1 MNRRQIALA
10 LGLLFASA
18 AWGYAQGE
26 TSFDRFLFPPE
37 LVMQHQGQIS
47 LTESQRTT
55 ITESI
60 KQLQAKVV
68 DFQWQIQAETQKLEG
83 LLASPSVD
91 AEAALQQIDRL
102 LGIEREVK
110 KLHLS
115 TLIRIKNT
123 LTPEQQK
130 QLQQLRPPPQT
141 FYRQQPPR

>member
-1 MNRRQIALA
+1 MNRRQIPLA

-18 AWGYAQGE
+18 TWGYAQGE

-37 LVMQHQGQIS
+37 LVMQHQGQVS
-47 LTESQRTT
+47 LTESQRNT

>member
-1 MNRRQIALA
+1 VNRRQIPLA

-18 AWGYAQGE
+18 TWGYAQGE

-37 LVMQHQGQIS
+37 LVMQHQGQVS
-47 LTESQRTT
+47 LTESQRNT